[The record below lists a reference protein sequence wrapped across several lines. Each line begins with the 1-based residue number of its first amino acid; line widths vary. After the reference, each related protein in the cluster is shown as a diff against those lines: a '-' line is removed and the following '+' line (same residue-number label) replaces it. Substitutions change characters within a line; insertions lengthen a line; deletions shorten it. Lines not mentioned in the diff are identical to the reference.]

1 MYLNL
6 WKETYEWERGTFLA
20 KHVRKRERWTR
31 RDRRKDFPQAEERI
45 FLSRESQL
53 QSRQAR
59 MLKLEMRIV
68 LGLVIAAVAAAAVL
82 FIVFYMVPFFHAEIK
97 MESSEVESVSSQEPI
112 EVPTYDSMGL
122 PVYSDEI
129 TLFVINRDYPADASY
144 VPDTVEAEGVPVE
157 THAVDA
163 LEMMVEAAKE
173 DGLAL
178 TFTEG
183 YISYEEQE
191 QRFEAKTQELME
203 GPDGLTTVMA
213 RTEAR
218 FQVPMAGECDQQT
231 GLCLRLDANPDT
243 FAESKTYSWLQNNMG
258 KYGFIFR
265 YPEDKEDFTGCYGDY
280 TVIRYVGSDNAV
292 AMTQR
297 SMCLEEYISY
307 LASQ

>member
-59 MLKLEMRIV
+59 MLKLGMRIV

-129 TLFVINRDYPADASY
+129 TLFVINRDYPASADAY
-144 VPDTVEAEGVPVE
+144 D
-157 THAVDA
+157 AVIDYIRGA
-163 LEMMVEAAKE
+163 GHGGGGRSSRGNPCSRRSGN
-173 DGLAL
+173 DG
-178 TFTEG
+178 G
-183 YISYEEQE
+183 SC
-191 QRFEAKTQELME
+191 QRRRF
-203 GPDGLTTVMA
+203 GPDL
-213 RTEAR
+213 
-218 FQVPMAGECDQQT
+218 
-231 GLCLRLDANPDT
+231 
-243 FAESKTYSWLQNNMG
+243 
-258 KYGFIFR
+258 YGGVHF
-265 YPEDKEDFTGCYGDY
+265 
-280 TVIRYVGSDNAV
+280 
-292 AMTQR
+292 
-297 SMCLEEYISY
+297 L
-307 LASQ
+307 